1 MSACHN
7 VCSRQYQQAAKLIG
21 KRWVPLIL
29 KVLLSGSK
37 HFTQIEEQIE
47 GLSSRV
53 LSERLK
59 ELEQERIIERRV
71 FADIPVRIEY
81 CLTEKG
87 YALEEVI
94 TAIEH
99 WSTNWLPS

>member
-7 VCSRQYQQAAKLIG
+7 VCSRQYHQAAKLIG

-37 HFTQIEEQIE
+37 HFSQIEEQIE

-59 ELEQERIIERRV
+59 ELEQECIIERRV
-71 FADIPVRIEY
+71 FAEIPVRIEY
-81 CLTEKG
+81 RLTEKG
-87 YALEEVI
+87 YALEEVV
-94 TAIEH
+94 TAIER
-99 WSTNWLPS
+99 WSAGWLPG